1 MNGPAGRLS
10 VLGRPLPP
18 EFELRTVAL
27 APGRTRPYDE
37 HEWRDALVVVER
49 GEIELERLTGAR
61 RRFRAGAVLW
71 LAGLPLRALRNPGP
85 EPAVLAAVSRLV
97 AVAPVDPSLHDRFFL
112 VQRIRPMVNQY
123 EVSTLGADGKSP
135 GEPVCFVEQKR
146 MKLKEDLRAFA
157 DDSKT
162 TEVFRIKA
170 QQIWDPRARYDVTDP
185 SGGQIGQLAKV
196 FGRSLLRSTWR
207 IYGSDGSEVAW
218 ARERNLIV
226 ALVRRFIGL
235 VPFIGG
241 FADWVPIPYHFDYF
255 AGKERIG
262 GLERILG
269 VRDRYRLDVSGDSER
284 AIDRRVVLA
293 LAVGMDALQAR

>member
-1 MNGPAGRLS
+1 MTS
-10 VLGRPLPP
+10 
-18 EFELRTVAL
+18 
-27 APGRTRPYDE
+27 
-37 HEWRDALVVVER
+37 
-49 GEIELERLTGAR
+49 
-61 RRFRAGAVLW
+61 
-71 LAGLPLRALRNPGP
+71 
-85 EPAVLAAVSRLV
+85 
-97 AVAPVDPSLHDRFFL
+97 VDPASHDRFFL
-112 VQRIRPMVNQY
+112 SQRIRPMVNQY
-123 EVSTLGADGKSP
+123 EVSTLGADGKSA

-146 MKLKEDLRAFA
+146 MKLKEDLRAFT

-162 TEVFRIKA
+162 SEVFRIKA
-170 QQIWDPRARYDVTDP
+170 QQVWDPRARYDITDA
-185 SGGQIGQLAKV
+185 GGEHVGQLAKV

-207 IYGSDGSEVAW
+207 IYDAAGAEVGW
-218 ARERNLIV
+218 ARERNLLV

-255 AGKERIG
+255 VGEKRIG

-269 VRDRYRLDVSGDSER
+269 VRDRYRLDVSGDTER